1 MAGKWREDKAGED
14 GCGPQVQA
22 GRFRGAGRGA
32 AESPG
37 RTERCSLQEDGA
49 GWGAEHRR
57 DARAVQGAEPRQ
69 LGGHAAH
76 LTGRPLEAGA
86 GWGVLRGPG
95 APLGCCQ
102 APLRAETVGTGW
114 RGSSGSGKE

>member
-1 MAGKWREDKAGED
+1 MAGGQGGRRRVWAAGP
-14 GCGPQVQA
+14 GWPLPR
-22 GRFRGAGRGA
+22 GRLGA

-49 GWGAEHRR
+49 GWGAEHGR

-69 LGGHAAH
+69 LGGRVAH

-95 APLGCCQ
+95 ASLGCCQ

-114 RGSSGSGKE
+114 RGSSGSGKG